1 MPQRFDVGIHCVQT
15 DKRPEKSMWMPQ
27 RFDVGRQHKAPLK
40 IIPYVGCKS
49 GFAHIFDSLI
59 PDNYGEK
66 IYDVFGGGCG
76 FTFYA
81 CNRFGSKNIVY
92 NDHNPVITN
101 FVKSLRK
108 NPDDLFDQ
116 YQRHYKKS
124 SPDYYLHVR
133 NLDLED
139 GSLGAGRF
147 FYLAKN
153 AFSGKIRFNSKN
165 KFNCPMRKNA
175 NCPQI
180 KRETIRFLSNT
191 IKHLKITNKDFTS
204 YADVCNGFVY
214 LDPPYM
220 NNANGHY
227 NAVVELDDF
236 MKFVKNIQKS
246 NKVMISEQNQPDYLR
261 LSSMYRVFKIT
272 LNRSL
277 QYFTQKDKS
286 REIIAINYN
295 VPQTHL
301 MNHV

>member
-1 MPQRFDVGIHCVQT
+1 MVKDVKSVKSRVMWMAQRFDVG
-15 DKRPEKSMWMPQ
+15 K
-27 RFDVGRQHKAPLK
+27 QHKTPLK

-66 IYDVFGGGCG
+66 IYDVFGGGGG

-81 CNRFGSKNIVY
+81 CNRFGSKNVVY
-92 NDHNPVITN
+92 NDHNPIITN
-101 FVKSLRK
+101 FIKSLKK

-116 YQRHYKKS
+116 YQKHYKKS
-124 SPDYYLHVR
+124 SPDYYLDVR
-133 NLDLED
+133 NKDLED
-139 GSLGAGRF
+139 DVLGAGRF

-165 KFNCPMRKNA
+165 KFNCPMRKNT

-180 KRETIRFLSNT
+180 KRESIRFLSNT
-191 IKHLKITNKDFTS
+191 IKYLKITKKDFKS
-204 YADVCNGFVY
+204 YIGIKDGFVY

-220 NNANGHY
+220 NNSNGHY
-227 NAVVELDDF
+227 NAIVELDDF
-236 MKFVKNIQKS
+236 MKFVKSIQKS

-261 LSSMYRVFKIT
+261 LSSMYSVFKVT

-277 QYFTQKDKS
+277 QYFTHKNKS
-286 REIIAINYN
+286 NEIIAVNYSIPKSDLRN
-295 VPQTHL
+295 YV
-301 MNHV
+301 